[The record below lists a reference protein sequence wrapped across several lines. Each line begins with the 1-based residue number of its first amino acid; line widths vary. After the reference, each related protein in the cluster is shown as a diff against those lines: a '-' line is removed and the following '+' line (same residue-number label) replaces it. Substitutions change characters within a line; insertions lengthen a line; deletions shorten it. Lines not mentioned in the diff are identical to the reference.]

1 MEVLVRNEWK
11 NVHKVLIKNFLNS
24 KHGSSGFWTEKCWI
38 IFDCAIVNV
47 AFFVLNVLY
56 AVFLDI

>member
-1 MEVLVRNEWK
+1 MAAVDFGQK
-11 NVHKVLIKNFLNS
+11 NAGLYLIVPSF
-24 KHGSSGFWTEKCWI
+24 
-38 IFDCAIVNV
+38 NV